1 MAEQT
6 ERVAVYIDFDNIVIS
21 RYDQVH
27 GQGRFSKDG
36 ARSSGSSVIRDKL
49 EAAKVNVDA
58 ILDYAL
64 SFGPMVISRAYADW
78 SAAVNASYRNDL
90 NERAVDLTQLFT
102 TTAQLKNG
110 ADIRLAVDVVED
122 LFRLDDITHVVI
134 VAGDSDYI
142 SLAQRAKRLGRYVI
156 GIGVAG
162 STGKYLAAACD
173 EFAYYT
179 DLPGVKQDDREAP
192 PATNPA
198 VTAPTQSTSRRV
210 KTQETVTPGAA
221 DASAGN
227 GADGEDDSQ
236 RKVNPTDLLVRAMRV
251 GHAKS
256 DDPWLHSG
264 GVKSQMQRMD
274 PSFNEK
280 ALGFSTFSDFLKS
293 RGSVIETG
301 KAPHAGRIRLRPRML
316 AQSSVVEE
324 S

>member
-1 MAEQT
+1 
-6 ERVAVYIDFDNIVIS
+6 
-21 RYDQVH
+21 
-27 GQGRFSKDG
+27 
-36 ARSSGSSVIRDKL
+36 
-49 EAAKVNVDA
+49 
-58 ILDYAL
+58 
-64 SFGPMVISRAYADW
+64 MVISRAYADW

-179 DLPGVKQDDREAP
+179 DLPGVKQDDREAQP
-192 PATNPA
+192 TTNSA
-198 VTAPTQSTSRRV
+198 AAPVPSTSRRV
-210 KTQETVTPGAA
+210 KTQETVSAGAA
-221 DASAGN
+221 DTSSDNAP
-227 GADGEDDSQ
+227 DGEDDSQ

-316 AQSSVVEE
+316 AESNAPEE